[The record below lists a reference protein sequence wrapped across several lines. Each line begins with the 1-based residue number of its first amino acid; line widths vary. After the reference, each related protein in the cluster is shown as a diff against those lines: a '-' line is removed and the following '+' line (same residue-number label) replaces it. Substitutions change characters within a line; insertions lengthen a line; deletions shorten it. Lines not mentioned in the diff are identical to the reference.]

1 MCILFTTVKKSRIYF
16 DYQQI
21 FRPQGSV
28 MYVNSFMS
36 GKYTSSL
43 RMLFRD
49 TAYYFTSFLRAHVI
63 NLEGLFKTHDLN
75 FCPSHESTRY
85 VQLLACKLK
94 FRQAIQKP
102 AERKQT
108 SPKKKLIINSSNI

>member
-1 MCILFTTVKKSRIYF
+1 
-16 DYQQI
+16 
-21 FRPQGSV
+21 
-28 MYVNSFMS
+28 
-36 GKYTSSL
+36 
-43 RMLFRD
+43 MLFRD
-49 TAYYFTSFLRAHVI
+49 TAYYFTSFLKAHVI